1 MGTDSI
7 VWSKISVEKLR
18 RVDQILY
25 HNFSYRYFISCYHA
39 SVLSLLCTS
48 LNKFSTGLM
57 SGDLA
62 GIGTTLEYILLNAL
76 CSSLQFCTG
85 SPSCKNNL
93 PSLLLALTRVA
104 GKYLQT
110 NLYFVYT
117 NCCHCISQET
127 VHISQQLCT
136 KQ

>member
-1 MGTDSI
+1 
-7 VWSKISVEKLR
+7 
-18 RVDQILY
+18 
-25 HNFSYRYFISCYHA
+25 
-39 SVLSLLCTS
+39 
-48 LNKFSTGLM
+48 M

-136 KQ
+136 KQQLQTNEQFICSHFLCFLLQLCAVLCFFWYALFVQVLISSTGCNVCTKETS